1 MVALVFNKNIDTED
15 LNEKANIVESY
26 EEAMDIVKKIRRCN

>member
-1 MVALVFNKNIDTED
+1 MVALVYNKNIDTED

-26 EEAMDIVKKIRRCN
+26 EEAMDIVKKNTKM